1 PATGLAAK
9 FGLFSIHERMK
20 ALGGSFTIESA
31 LGQGT
36 TARLTLPLRGSS
48 QAVKAVSP
56 SHVSPEVPGTH
67 TASLL
72 PDGGT
77 KEQICVLLVDDHA
90 MVRQGLRSM
99 LESYA
104 DVLVVGEAGNGEEA
118 VASVERLRPTVV
130 VMDINMPR
138 LNGIEATARLKSR
151 YPDLIVIGLSVN
163 AEEENQK
170 AMQRAGASRLVAK
183 DAAVEQLYAAI
194 KEFSCTRASVSHTT
208 Q

>member
-1 PATGLAAK
+1 MAT
-9 FGLFSIHERMK
+9 
-20 ALGGSFTIESA
+20 
-31 LGQGT
+31 
-36 TARLTLPLRGSS
+36 
-48 QAVKAVSP
+48 
-56 SHVSPEVPGTH
+56 
-67 TASLL
+67 LL

-77 KEQICVLLVDDHA
+77 KEHVCVLLVDDHA
-90 MVRQGLRSM
+90 MVRQGLRTM

-118 VASVERLRPTVV
+118 LASVERLRPTVV

-170 AMQRAGASRLVAK
+170 AMKRAGASRLVAK

-194 KEFSCTRASVSHTT
+194 KEFSCNRASVSHTT